1 MEYCNLYL
9 SAILHSSST
18 SPTSVQIREN
28 TDQKKL
34 RIWTLFTQTRLLKL
48 VTIIFTSYLGNI
60 LEYFKVL
67 KDFKIFGVSWFSFS
81 TIEPL
86 RKTENDGKLK

>member
-1 MEYCNLYL
+1 MEYCNLYI
-9 SAILHSSST
+9 SAILLHFSHFST
-18 SPTSVQIREN
+18 N
-28 TDQKKL
+28 TGKYGPEKTPYLDTFHADQA
-34 RIWTLFTQTRLLKL
+34 LKISYYHIY
-48 VTIIFTSYLGNI
+48 VIFRKYS
-60 LEYFKVL
+60 EYFKVL